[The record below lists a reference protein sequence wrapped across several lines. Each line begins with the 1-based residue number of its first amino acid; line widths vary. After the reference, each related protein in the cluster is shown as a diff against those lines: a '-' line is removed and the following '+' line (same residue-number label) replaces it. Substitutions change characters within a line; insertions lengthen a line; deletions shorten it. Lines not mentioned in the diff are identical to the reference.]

1 MEPNRGGSI
10 FFVARVGMQSVLRL
24 LLPPSVGVARA
35 RARGELLEASLSI
48 EMGEEVLVSVAD
60 DYAAIARGV
69 REGAA
74 EMVWAPAAVCADVEQ
89 DARAVWKT
97 VREGRSEYRSALVGR
112 VEARLALERLMG
124 KHAAWVDALS
134 VGGYLLVRQHLR
146 ERGIDPEATFA
157 SQQFVGTHP
166 AALEAVLEE
175 RADVAAVSVPGPHPE
190 HVTQALALHAGRAGA
205 MGLAA
210 ICVTDAAPNDALVL
224 TKALDP
230 ARAQALMARV
240 FPAAGRGKIAALCLA
255 MESEGFER
263 AHPGEYAR
271 LRALSKR

>member
-1 MEPNRGGSI
+1 M
-10 FFVARVGMQSVLRL
+10 LRL

-35 RARGELLEASLSI
+35 KARGELLEASLSI
-48 EMGEEVLVSVAD
+48 EMGEEVSVSVAE
-60 DYAAIARGV
+60 DYAAITRGV

-74 EMVWAPAAVCADVEQ
+74 ELVWAPAAVCAEIEE

-112 VEARLALERLMG
+112 VEAHLALERLVG

-134 VGGYLLVRQHLR
+134 IGGYLLVRKHLR
-146 ERGIDPEATFA
+146 DRGIEPERTFA
-157 SQQFVGTHP
+157 SQEFFGTHP
-166 AALEAVLEE
+166 AALEAVLDE

-190 HVTQALALHAGRAGA
+190 HVMQALALHAGRAGA

-210 ICVTDAAPNDALVL
+210 ICVTDPAPNDALVL
-224 TKALDP
+224 TKALDVER
-230 ARAQALMARV
+230 ARALVARV
-240 FPAAGRGKIAALCLA
+240 FPTSQRGKIAALCLA

-263 AHPGEYAR
+263 ATPGEYGK
-271 LRALSKR
+271 LRALLAR